1 MSNGRKS
8 SARLMLPASASDLS
22 VPDWFWPSRGVG
34 EYSTYF
40 VQVVGIYLN
49 SAIFATWKSLQHGLT
64 NYIDTKAK
72 CHHLKNWPVKGLC
85 GRCLFVWGPPYTLY
99 SAKMLEEWGIDESRH
114 GSRARPRH
122 RQAFLFW
129 FKLEPRIRRRGISN
143 FTKTYWTQSRRVVFQ
158 NRTRTLDRFRG
169 IYTPRQPP

>member
-1 MSNGRKS
+1 MGGNHHQGWCCRHRHLTCQYQTGSGLAES
-8 SARLMLPASASDLS
+8 G
-22 VPDWFWPSRGVG
+22 SRWIQ
-34 EYSTYF
+34 YF

-49 SAIFATWKSLQHGLT
+49 LAIFATWKSLQHGLT

-72 CHHLKNWPVKGLC
+72 CHHLKNWPVNGLC

-99 SAKMLEEWGIDESRH
+99 SAKLLEERGIDESRH

-122 RQAFLFW
+122 RRAFLFW
-129 FKLEPRIRRRGISN
+129 FKLEPRTRRGISN
-143 FTKTYWTQSRRVVFQ
+143 FAKTYWTQSRRVVFQ

-169 IYTPRQPP
+169 INTPCQPP